1 MMLTNGLM
9 AAFIEIIVSLRVA
22 GQFKS
27 MLDLGSEGGRRPSSP
42 SVMPEIETSS
52 SSCPRNT
59 VDAEVRICIND
70 VTVDSTDDFS
80 QDSGQENE
88 LTIGYLKKQQK
99 RRSSWCPEE
108 GKKREEKREKA
119 RMLGI
124 QGRRSVLV
132 YNLGFFNWVSKL

>member
-1 MMLTNGLM
+1 MQ
-9 AAFIEIIVSLRVA
+9 FDWHVIVNIVFSRVA

-27 MLDLGSEGGRRPSSP
+27 MLDLGSSGQSRRPSSD
-42 SVMPEIETSS
+42 SIMPEVDASS
-52 SSCPRNT
+52 PYPRTT

-108 GKKREEKREKA
+108 GKKKEEKREKQ
-119 RMLGI
+119 RMLGVS
-124 QGRRSVLV
+124 GRRSVAF
-132 YNLGFFNWVSKL
+132 NLSPFKSQSIDL